1 MKLHKKAAVIALAVM
16 LALVCAACGGAQSA
30 GKGEYKPEGSV
41 IFEKDGVKVTTAG
54 FDTDPTSL
62 DADPIIWLEIE
73 NAGAQEAYLG
83 LTEGS
88 VDGVMNEMRLI
99 EFYTEE
105 DGTYYGGNYDTQLI
119 IPAQSAGSAGK
130 YALGFQNPGVPGIT
144 PDTMGEAELR
154 FTTATEEY
162 GVPDYVSNP
171 VTIKIGEAAEPVDIA
186 ALGSVALD
194 NEKLTLV
201 IGEQDY
207 DDWFGP
213 SVYVYLQNKTDRYLG
228 IAADTADADGNLCDY
243 IYYGAA
249 VAPHKIAA
257 GSMSFDGAVREMKGF
272 ENLTVQFKLSEA
284 ETQDKLDSMSAVD
297 LEPVTVQYPPQVW
310 GEYENGGLRFEIQPK
325 YNDLLTVETPAND
338 ADGVLFKV
346 SETASLEAGGH
357 DGAGWLFSIGAVSE
371 EKLHDMLCWDMS
383 GAYAFAKD
391 ANGAYYILYHPTDVR
406 YERATTEEMER
417 DIGQWT
423 MLNEWTEQAKD
434 SFTGQNGLENVSYGN
449 TPVDM
454 YIARA
459 AYLDGANA
467 TLESAE
473 YGEVKAEGADAAPY
487 AEFIMN
493 GYFTETDMEEKPD
506 GDFIAL
512 NFPDD
517 DIRFEFFFAPGGYA
531 RMVSG
536 DDETLYQAAWTDDD
550 VSYAEAIRSWYYAVA
565 ELSGLKS
572 PDGSLSNY
580 YGLWLE
586 KIAGRGEIN
595 MESSLA
601 PRKVKIQ
608 ANWLNSASEMVSWN
622 MTATLDDEGRLVYE
636 NGVRTVTEF
645 DENGDD
651 FVTDE
656 SSEESG
662 SFYLDSAGEL
672 RWHDDRLETDDD
684 SVFIRAE

>member
-1 MKLHKKAAVIALAVM
+1 MNFYKYRKMAVIALAVL

-30 GKGEYKPEGSV
+30 VNSERKPEGSV

-54 FDTDPTSL
+54 FDMDPTSL
-62 DADPIIWLEIE
+62 DEDPIIWLEIE

-83 LTEGS
+83 VTEGS
-88 VDGVMNEMRLI
+88 VDGVMNDMRLI

-105 DGTYYGGNYDTQLI
+105 DGTYYGGNYDTQLT
-119 IPAQSAGSAGK
+119 IPAESAGQ

-144 PDTMGEAELR
+144 LDTIGEAELR
-154 FTTATEEY
+154 FTTAKEEY
-162 GVPDYVSNP
+162 GVPDYVSEP

-186 ALGSVALD
+186 ALGSVVLD
-194 NEKLTLV
+194 DEKLTLV

-213 SVYVYLQNKTDRYLG
+213 SVYVYAENKTDRYIG

-243 IYYGAA
+243 IYYGVV

-257 GSMSFDGAVREMKGF
+257 GNMSFDGAVREMKGF
-272 ENLTVQFKLSEA
+272 ENLTVHFKLDEA
-284 ETQDKLDSMSAVD
+284 ETRDKLDSMSAID

-310 GEYENGGLRFEIQPK
+310 GEYENGGLSFEIQPK
-325 YNDLLTVETPAND
+325 YNNLLTVETPVND
-338 ADGVLFKV
+338 AEGVLFKV

-423 MLNEWTEQAKD
+423 MLNEWTERALD
-434 SFTGQNGLENVSYGN
+434 GFTGQNGFEHVAYGN
-449 TPVDM
+449 SPVDM

-459 AYLDGANA
+459 AYLDGANF
-467 TLESAE
+467 TIESAE
-473 YGEVKAEGADAAPY
+473 YGAVKPEGVDAAPY
-487 AEFIMN
+487 AEFILN
-493 GYFTETDMEEKPD
+493 GHFTETDMEEKPD

-517 DIRFEFFFAPGGYA
+517 GVRLEFFFAPGGYA
-531 RMVSG
+531 RVVSG
-536 DDETLYQAAWTDDD
+536 DEETLYQAAWTDDD
-550 VSYAEAIRSWYYAVA
+550 VSYAEAVQGWYYAVA

-572 PDGSLSNY
+572 PDEGLSAY
-580 YGLWLE
+580 YGVWHE
-586 KIAGRGEIN
+586 KIAGRGEISV
-595 MESSLA
+595 ESSLA
-601 PRKVKIQ
+601 PGKVKIQ
-608 ANWLNSASEMVSWN
+608 AIWPNSAVETVFWN
-622 MTATLDDEGRLVYE
+622 MTAALDDEGRLVYE
-636 NGVRTVTEF
+636 NGNREVREF
-645 DENGDD
+645 DGEGND
-651 FVTDE
+651 FTTDE
-656 SSEESG
+656 GSEESG
-662 SFYLDSAGEL
+662 AFYLDSAGEL
-672 RWHDDRLETDDD
+672 RWHDDRSETDDD
-684 SVFIRAE
+684 SAFLRAD